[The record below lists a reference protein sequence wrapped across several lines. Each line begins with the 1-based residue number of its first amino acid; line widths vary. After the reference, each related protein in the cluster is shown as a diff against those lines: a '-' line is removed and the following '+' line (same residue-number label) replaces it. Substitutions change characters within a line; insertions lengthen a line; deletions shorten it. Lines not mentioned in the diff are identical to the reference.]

1 MVLMPDNCTVS
12 DASGQSIVCVVHRCF
27 PFLASWRR
35 QWVIPFGVSKPSRDK
50 RHEAFASPEQINLIL
65 RNR

>member
-1 MVLMPDNCTVS
+1 MIASSQSRLSNQFFVLCTA
-12 DASGQSIVCVVHRCF
+12 AS
-27 PFLASWRR
+27 PFFASWRR
-35 QWVIPFGVSKPSRDK
+35 QWVIPVGVSKPSRDK